1 MVFKVHFVVHHYTI
15 LALNAY
21 VTSYMLVCV
30 CVCVGAVGACE
41 YAGCTPMFCETNGL
55 RYKAMVEIRRLRGQL
70 TNAGTST
77 LYTLH
82 THAHYTFTV
91 V

>member
-30 CVCVGAVGACE
+30 LAVRPCSVRQMA
-41 YAGCTPMFCETNGL
+41 
-55 RYKAMVEIRRLRGQL
+55 
-70 TNAGTST
+70 
-77 LYTLH
+77 
-82 THAHYTFTV
+82 
-91 V
+91 